1 MITAL
6 IVATVL
12 ATPAISDTSQMRTQE
27 RQRLDQFHASAGRA
41 VLQAMSGGNLGDID
55 LLQEALSGSPL
66 PALGTSLAGHW
77 SCRTIKLGG
86 SIPLIVYA
94 PFKCEI
100 TPDGAAFNFVKS
112 TGSQRGI
119 GQITLKDGTIIYLGV
134 GHVAD
139 ADPMLYSDLPPEDFG
154 NEIYQPQ
161 VGIVEQTSLNM
172 VRIMFPAPV
181 NEGLFDLLYLTRVN
195 N

>member
-12 ATPAISDTSQMRTQE
+12 AAPAISDTTQMRTQE
-27 RQRLDQFHASAGRA
+27 RQRLDQFHVSAGRA
-41 VLQAMSGGNLGDID
+41 VLQAMSGGTLGDVD

-66 PALGTSLAGHW
+66 PAFVTSLAGQW
-77 SCRTIKLGG
+77 DCRTIKLGG
-86 SIPLIVYA
+86 LTPLTVYA

-100 TPDGAAFNFVKS
+100 TPDGTAFNFVKS

-119 GQITLKDGTIIYLGV
+119 GRITLQDGAIIYLGV

-154 NEIYQPQ
+154 DGIYQPQ
-161 VGIVEQTSLNM
+161 VGIVEQTSLNTA
-172 VRIMFPAPV
+172 RIMFPAPV
-181 NEGLFDLLYLTRVN
+181 NESLFDLLYLTRFN

>member
-41 VLQAMSGGNLGDID
+41 VLQAMSGGDLGDID